1 MRGEFEQAVEVGRFR
16 GGLAFADDFVALDAG
31 EDDLHVIECGAVDV
45 FLVGGG
51 GEPFECGAEVVAKA
65 PWQDGKLAYQID
77 NHKKGLH
84 YLIYFKMDSS
94 QTTEFTR
101 LCKLSEVVVRHLLIS
116 HPEKLFTVMAEALSQ
131 HVTGQA
137 DTTPMGVNPDKPY

>member
-1 MRGEFEQAVEVGRFR
+1 MAQHHYECMFLLDSGRYAVNSKATE
-16 GGLAFADDFVALDAG
+16 DALL
-31 EDDLHVIECGAVDV
+31 EILTR
-45 FLVGGG
+45 
-51 GEPFECGAEVVAKA
+51 CGAEVVAKA

-77 NHKKGLH
+77 GHKKGLH
-84 YLIYFKMDSS
+84 YLVYFKMDSL

-116 HPEKLFTVMAEALSQ
+116 HPEKLFTAMAEALSQ

-137 DTTPMGVNPDKPY
+137 DTSPMGVNPDKPY

>member
-1 MRGEFEQAVEVGRFR
+1 MAQHHYECMFLLDSGRYAVNSKASE
-16 GGLAFADDFVALDAG
+16 DALL
-31 EDDLHVIECGAVDV
+31 EILSR
-45 FLVGGG
+45 
-51 GEPFECGAEVVAKA
+51 CGAEVVAKA

>member
-1 MRGEFEQAVEVGRFR
+1 MFLLDSGRYAVNSKATE
-16 GGLAFADDFVALDAG
+16 DALL
-31 EDDLHVIECGAVDV
+31 EILTR
-45 FLVGGG
+45 
-51 GEPFECGAEVVAKA
+51 CGAEVVAKA
-65 PWQDGKLAYQID
+65 PWQDGKLAYQIG

-84 YLIYFKMDSS
+84 YLIYFKMDSL
-94 QTTEFTR
+94 QVTEFTR

-137 DTTPMGVNPDKPY
+137 DTSPMGVNPDKPY

>member
-1 MRGEFEQAVEVGRFR
+1 
-16 GGLAFADDFVALDAG
+16 
-31 EDDLHVIECGAVDV
+31 
-45 FLVGGG
+45 
-51 GEPFECGAEVVAKA
+51 
-65 PWQDGKLAYQID
+65 
-77 NHKKGLH
+77 
-84 YLIYFKMDSS
+84 MDSS

-137 DTTPMGVNPDKPY
+137 DTSPMGVNPDKPY